1 MAGTTED
8 KLAKLD
14 ETKSAL
20 KASINGS
27 ASIVGDKFSDY
38 PGAIDDFRSKIAT
51 AITAKGI
58 ATAATDTPDQ
68 MAANVEAIQTS
79 NIQTVNLHVTNN
91 ISAPVEIYI
100 KGSGNERYS
109 SFNVFPYENVDY
121 EIEYGSAIFV
131 LGPSRYGR
139 FIVSLSGGLNQV
151 FADEG
156 MNTASYILFAIHLY
170 GDNSITF
177 SP

>member
-27 ASIVGDKFSDY
+27 ASIVGDKFSAY

-79 NIQTVNLHVTNN
+79 SVQFVNLHISNN
-91 ISAPVEIYI
+91 ISATITIYI
-100 KGSGNERYS
+100 KASGEERYTH
-109 SFNVFPYENVDY
+109 FNVFQYQEVDY

-131 LGPSRYGR
+131 LGASRYGR
-139 FIVSLSGGLNQV
+139 FYASLTGGLNQV
-151 FADEG
+151 FVDEG
-156 MNTASYILFAIHLY
+156 RDTGSYILFAIHLY
-170 GDNSITF
+170 GDNRITL

>member
-27 ASIVGDKFSDY
+27 ASIVGDKFSAY

-79 NIQTVNLHVTNN
+79 SVQSVNLHVTNN

-100 KGSGNERYS
+100 KRSGDERHS
-109 SFNVFPYENVDY
+109 GIHVFPHEGVDY

-139 FIVSLSGGLNQV
+139 FIVSLSGGLHQV
-151 FADEG
+151 FVDEG
-156 MNTASYILFAIHLY
+156 RDTGSYILFAIHLY
-170 GDNSITF
+170 GDNRITL

>member
-14 ETKSAL
+14 GTKSAL

-79 NIQTVNLHVTNN
+79 SIQTVNLHVTNN
-91 ISAPVEIYI
+91 MGTQVTIYI
-100 KGSGNERYS
+100 KRSGDERYGGI
-109 SFNVFPYENVDY
+109 NVFSYEDVDY
-121 EIEYGSAIFV
+121 EIEYGGAIFV

-139 FIVSLSGGLNQV
+139 FTVRPSGGLNQV

-156 MNTASYILFAIHLY
+156 RNTGSYALFFIHLY
-170 GDNSITF
+170 GDPSITF
-177 SP
+177 DP

>member
-91 ISAPVEIYI
+91 ISAQVAIYI
-100 KGSGNERYS
+100 KGSGDERYS

-121 EIEYGSAIFV
+121 EIEYGGAIFV

-139 FIVSLSGGLNQV
+139 FVVSLSGGLQQV

-156 MNTASYILFAIHLY
+156 INTGSYILFAIHLY

>member
-79 NIQTVNLHVTNN
+79 SVQSVNLHVTNN
-91 ISAPVEIYI
+91 ISTKVLIYI
-100 KGSGNERYS
+100 KRSGDKRYS
-109 SFNVFPYENVDY
+109 GINVFSHEDVDY

-139 FIVSLSGGLNQV
+139 FIVSLSSGLNQV

-170 GDNSITF
+170 GDISITF